1 MKAGDF
7 LFPILVFLGGCA
19 FGPSS
24 SLTKLGY
31 LDGFSSSEMVM
42 SQYFFGVLFM
52 MLLTGGFFLIQ
63 HIRGNLHRP
72 KRPSLKTVI
81 LLILAG
87 ISIAL
92 VSATFMLS
100 LQTVPAHISVI
111 LLFQYTWM
119 GVILDAVISRKLPS
133 KGTVISVIILILS
146 TLLAAGVGMGAENLN
161 PVGVLFGILSAVF
174 YAVYIFVLGKID
186 PSISSTSRSLLVL
199 SVALLTLIVV
209 FSPSYFTSGILVESN
224 IWFYGLLLGSI
235 GCALPSFLFSIA
247 TPKIPAGASV
257 ILSSSELPASIICSV
272 IIISDH
278 VTWLQWIGIVLLFFG
293 IAFPYLWDWVAEKRK
308 KTVST

>member
-1 MKAGDF
+1 MKAGF
-7 LFPILVFLGGCA
+7 LLFPVLVFLGGCC

-52 MLLTGGFFLIQ
+52 LVLAGGFFLIQ
-63 HIRGNLHRP
+63 LLRGKLHRP

-92 VSATFMLS
+92 VSTTFMVS

-119 GVILDAVISRKLPS
+119 GVILDAVVSRKLPG
-133 KGTVISVIILILS
+133 KGTVISVIILIFA
-146 TLLAAGVGMGAENLN
+146 TLLAAGVGAGAENLN

-199 SVALLTLIVV
+199 SIALLTLIAV
-209 FSPSYFTSGILVESN
+209 FSPGYFTSGVLVESN
-224 IWFYGLLLGSI
+224 IWLYGLLLGSI
-235 GCALPSFLFSIA
+235 GCAIPNFLFSIA
-247 TPKIPAGASV
+247 TPKIPAGAAV

-272 IIISDH
+272 IIISDS
-278 VTWLQWIGIVLLFFG
+278 VTWLQWVGIVLLFFG
-293 IAFPYLWDWVAEKRK
+293 IAFPYLWDWAAEKRK
-308 KTVST
+308 KAVSV